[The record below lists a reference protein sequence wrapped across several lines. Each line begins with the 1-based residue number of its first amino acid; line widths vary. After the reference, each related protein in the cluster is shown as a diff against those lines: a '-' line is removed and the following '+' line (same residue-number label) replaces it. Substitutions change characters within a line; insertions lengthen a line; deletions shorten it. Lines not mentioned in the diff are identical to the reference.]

1 MRFLILLLAFIEGF
15 VSLGVEVYSMK
26 VASLFI
32 GSNVMMTGTIL
43 AMILLFI
50 ALGYYIGG
58 RLSLKS
64 DIYTVSKL
72 FAIAGV
78 CYSIAYAVK
87 FPLLAFLSINNI
99 DPIIIAMITGVLFG
113 IGVFF
118 GCLAVPLM
126 ASFLSQQ
133 ESGNTTGKYTGMLVA
148 VTTIGNVVGS
158 MVVPIYLIPFL
169 GLTSTM
175 QILIWLILGS
185 SLTLLI
191 RHHRRQDWKTL
202 LIILISI
209 PLYGQNFSLKGL
221 EEHSTKVT
229 TWVTSKIGNKEIIS
243 DSLKTISS
251 CWEDGKLCNE
261 YQNVIYDEFTKLKG
275 VKEVTFIGSAGM
287 SLPVYLALN
296 HPEIHVVAVDLDSDL
311 PKIVEQY
318 FFKHPLPSN
327 ITFVGKDGRVFL
339 NELKHTDLVI
349 IDAFN
354 HFTVPSNLF
363 SVENIKQLQ
372 EKSNYV
378 IANLIFK
385 DGSEY
390 DKVIL
395 NTWTEIGN
403 PHRLE
408 LKGGSKL
415 KNNLLCNYK
424 CGEESSVIEYDSAF
438 KKNYDDTPILDYLG
452 RSIE

>member
-58 RLSLKS
+58 RLSSKS
-64 DIYTVSKL
+64 EIYTVSTL
-72 FAIAGV
+72 FAIAGLF
-78 CYSIAYAVK
+78 YAIAYAVK
-87 FPLLAFLSINNI
+87 FPLLAFLSITNV
-99 DPIIIAMITGVLFG
+99 DPILIAMITGVLFG

-126 ASFLSQQ
+126 ASFLSKQ

-158 MVVPIYLIPFL
+158 MLVPIYMIPFL
-169 GLTSTM
+169 GLSSTM
-175 QILIWLILGS
+175 QILIYLILGA
-185 SLTLLI
+185 SLILAV
-191 RHHRRQDWKTL
+191 RYPNWKTL
-202 LIILISI
+202 LFILISI
-209 PLYGQNFSLKGL
+209 FIGSQNFSLKGL

-251 CWEDGKLCNE
+251 CWENGQLCNE
-261 YQNVIYDEFTKLKG
+261 YQNVIYDEFTKLKD

-296 HPEIHVVAVDLDSDL
+296 HPEIHVVAVDLDNDL

-408 LKGGSKL
+408 LKGGSTL

-424 CGEESSVIEYDSAF
+424 CGEESSPIEYDSAF
-438 KKNYDDTPILDYLG
+438 KKNYDDKPILDYLG

>member
-158 MVVPIYLIPFL
+158 MLVPIYMIPFL
-169 GLTSTM
+169 GLSSTM
-175 QILIWLILGS
+175 QILICLILGA
-185 SLTLLI
+185 SLTLAI
-191 RHHRRQDWKTL
+191 RYPNWKTL
-202 LIILISI
+202 LFILISI
-209 PLYGQNFSLKGL
+209 FIGGQNFSLKGL

-251 CWEDGKLCNE
+251 CWENGQLCNE
-261 YQNVIYDEFTKLKG
+261 YQNVIYDEFTKLKDI
-275 VKEVTFIGSAGM
+275 KEVTFIGSAGM

-311 PKIVEQY
+311 PEIVEQY

-424 CGEESSVIEYDSAF
+424 CGEESSIIEYNSAF

>member
-58 RLSLKS
+58 RLSSKS
-64 DIYTVSKL
+64 EIYTVSIL
-72 FAIAGV
+72 FAIAGLF
-78 CYSIAYAVK
+78 YAIAYAVK
-87 FPLLAFLSINNI
+87 FPLLAFLSITNV
-99 DPIIIAMITGVLFG
+99 DPILIAMITGVFFG

-126 ASFLSQQ
+126 ASFLSKQ

-158 MVVPIYLIPFL
+158 MLVPIYMIPFL
-169 GLTSTM
+169 GLSSTM
-175 QILIWLILGS
+175 QILICLILGA
-185 SLTLLI
+185 SLILAV
-191 RHHRRQDWKTL
+191 RYRNWKTL
-202 LIILISI
+202 LFILISI
-209 PLYGQNFSLKGL
+209 IIGGQNFSLKGL

-251 CWEDGKLCNE
+251 CWENGQLCNE
-261 YQNVIYDEFTKLKG
+261 YQNVIYDEFTKLKDI
-275 VKEVTFIGSAGM
+275 KEVTFIGSAGM

-327 ITFVGKDGRVFL
+327 ITFIGKDGRVFL

-395 NTWTEIGN
+395 NTWSEIEN

-424 CGEESSVIEYDSAF
+424 CGEESSLIEYDSAF

>member
-58 RLSLKS
+58 RLSSKS
-64 DIYTVSKL
+64 EIYTVSIL
-72 FAIAGV
+72 FAIAGLF
-78 CYSIAYAVK
+78 YAIAYAVK
-87 FPLLAFLSINNI
+87 FPLLAFLSITNV
-99 DPIIIAMITGVLFG
+99 DPILIAMITGVLFG

-126 ASFLSQQ
+126 ASFLSKQ

-158 MVVPIYLIPFL
+158 MLVPIYMIPFL
-169 GLTSTM
+169 GLSSTM
-175 QILIWLILGS
+175 QILICLILGA
-185 SLTLLI
+185 SLTLAS
-191 RHHRRQDWKTL
+191 RYPSWKTL
-202 LIILISI
+202 LFILISI
-209 PLYGQNFSLKGL
+209 FIGSQNFSLKGL

-251 CWEDGKLCNE
+251 CWENGQLCNE
-261 YQNVIYDEFTKLKG
+261 YQNVIYDEFTKLKD
-275 VKEVTFIGSAGM
+275 VKEITFIGSAGM

-424 CGEESSVIEYDSAF
+424 CGEESSIIEYDSAF

>member
-58 RLSLKS
+58 RLSSKS
-64 DIYTVSKL
+64 EIYTVSIL
-72 FAIAGV
+72 FAIAGLF
-78 CYSIAYAVK
+78 YSIAYAVK
-87 FPLLAFLSINNI
+87 FPLLAFLSITNV
-99 DPIIIAMITGVLFG
+99 DPILIAMITGVLFG

-126 ASFLSQQ
+126 ASFLSKQ

-158 MVVPIYLIPFL
+158 MLVPIYMIPFL
-169 GLTSTM
+169 GLSSTM
-175 QILIWLILGS
+175 QILIYLILGA
-185 SLTLLI
+185 SLTLAI
-191 RHHRRQDWKTL
+191 RYPSWKTL
-202 LIILISI
+202 LFILISI
-209 PLYGQNFSLKGL
+209 FIGGQNFSLKGL

-296 HPEIHVVAVDLDSDL
+296 HPEIHVVAIDLDSDL
-311 PKIVEQY
+311 PKIVEQS

-327 ITFVGKDGRVFL
+327 ITFIGKDGRVFL

-363 SVENIKQLQ
+363 SVENIQQLQ
-372 EKSNYV
+372 AKSDYV

-424 CGEESSVIEYDSAF
+424 CGEESSIIEYDSAF

>member
-58 RLSLKS
+58 RLSSKS
-64 DIYTVSKL
+64 EIYTVSIL
-72 FAIAGV
+72 FAIAGLF
-78 CYSIAYAVK
+78 YAIAYAVK
-87 FPLLAFLSINNI
+87 FPLLAFLSITNV
-99 DPIIIAMITGVLFG
+99 DPILIAMITGVLFG

-126 ASFLSQQ
+126 ASFLSKQ

-158 MVVPIYLIPFL
+158 MLVPIYMIPFL
-169 GLTSTM
+169 GLSSTM
-175 QILIWLILGS
+175 QILIYLILGA
-185 SLTLLI
+185 SLILAI
-191 RHHRRQDWKTL
+191 RYPSWKTL
-202 LIILISI
+202 LFILISI
-209 PLYGQNFSLKGL
+209 FIGSQNFSLKGL

-251 CWEDGKLCNE
+251 CWENGQLCNE
-261 YQNVIYDEFTKLKG
+261 YQNVIYDEFTKLKD

-327 ITFVGKDGRVFL
+327 ITFIGKDGRVFL

-403 PHRLE
+403 PHQLE

-424 CGEESSVIEYDSAF
+424 CGEESSIIEYDSAF

>member
-32 GSNVMMTGTIL
+32 GSNMMMTGTIL

-58 RLSLKS
+58 RLSSKS
-64 DIYTVSKL
+64 EIYTVSIL
-72 FAIAGV
+72 FAIAGLF
-78 CYSIAYAVK
+78 YAIAYAVK
-87 FPLLAFLSINNI
+87 FPLLAFLSITNV
-99 DPIIIAMITGVLFG
+99 DPILIAMITGVLFG

-126 ASFLSQQ
+126 ASFLSKQ

-158 MVVPIYLIPFL
+158 MLVPIYMIPFL
-169 GLTSTM
+169 GLSSTM
-175 QILIWLILGS
+175 QILIYLILGA
-185 SLTLLI
+185 SLTLAI
-191 RHHRRQDWKTL
+191 RYPSWKTL
-202 LIILISI
+202 LFILISI
-209 PLYGQNFSLKGL
+209 FIGSQNFSLKGL

-251 CWEDGKLCNE
+251 CWENGQLCNE
-261 YQNVIYDEFTKLKG
+261 YQNVIYDEFTKLKD

-424 CGEESSVIEYDSAF
+424 CGEESSIIEYDSAF

>member
-1 MRFLILLLAFIEGF
+1 MGASLIL
-15 VSLGVEVYSMK
+15 
-26 VASLFI
+26 
-32 GSNVMMTGTIL
+32 
-43 AMILLFI
+43 
-50 ALGYYIGG
+50 
-58 RLSLKS
+58 
-64 DIYTVSKL
+64 
-72 FAIAGV
+72 
-78 CYSIAYAVK
+78 AVRYR
-87 FPLLAFLSINNI
+87 N
-99 DPIIIAMITGVLFG
+99 
-113 IGVFF
+113 
-118 GCLAVPLM
+118 
-126 ASFLSQQ
+126 
-133 ESGNTTGKYTGMLVA
+133 
-148 VTTIGNVVGS
+148 
-158 MVVPIYLIPFL
+158 
-169 GLTSTM
+169 
-175 QILIWLILGS
+175 
-185 SLTLLI
+185 
-191 RHHRRQDWKTL
+191 WKTL
-202 LIILISI
+202 LFILISI
-209 PLYGQNFSLKGL
+209 IIGGQNFSLKGL

-251 CWEDGKLCNE
+251 CWENGQLCNE
-261 YQNVIYDEFTKLKG
+261 YQNVIYDEFTKLKDI
-275 VKEVTFIGSAGM
+275 KEVTFIGSAGM

-327 ITFVGKDGRVFL
+327 ITFIGKDGRVFL

-395 NTWTEIGN
+395 NTWSEIEN

-424 CGEESSVIEYDSAF
+424 CGEESSLIEYDSAF